1 MTLVELAERVEAA
14 EGPDRE
20 LDREIAR
27 EQVYWILHGMGEEK
41 AAEIADA
48 MAGARLDADLDA
60 YTASLDAA
68 LTLVP
73 EGWPVFH
80 LFNCHLGPDRWIW
93 EADLAPQRSYANILR
108 GQAATPALALCAAS
122 LRARA
127 SLEASDG
134 QS

>member
-1 MTLVELAERVEAA
+1 MPSNTEYAELLELAERCEKA

-20 LDREIAR
+20 LDRLI
-27 EQVYWILHGMGEEK
+27 
-41 AAEIADA
+41 
-48 MAGARLDADLDA
+48 GATIYQLEVGRTVPGIEGCYSPE

-68 LTLVP
+68 LTLAP

-93 EADLAPQRSYANILR
+93 EADLAPQRSYADILR